1 MNITKLVNYR
11 MKQLTRITELLTNF
25 TVYNTKRSFFQ
36 KQLIKFLKL
45 YKIKILIPYQVIYFL
60 LR

>member
-25 TVYNTKRSFFQ
+25 TVYNAKRSFFQ

>member
-1 MNITKLVNYR
+1 